1 MPPTPVTALRR
12 LAAHPDEAAGPD
24 EELLHR
30 FRTDRDEAAFA
41 ALVRRHGG
49 LVLDVCRTV
58 LRNEADA
65 EDAFQATFISLAA
78 AAGRVRQPAALAGWL
93 HAVAWR
99 TAGKARRARDR
110 RRAHEARV
118 PPQPEAPP
126 PDPSWAEV
134 RQTVHE
140 EVNRLPDRYR
150 VSIVLFYL
158 AGRTQDE
165 VGRALGLSTAGAK
178 KRLERGR
185 DLLRSALD
193 SRGYGPSAVLAAAA
207 VTLPAANA
215 ALTSSAVDLAV
226 RFLTDRGAVPSAVLS
241 LLSTGARPMSVKL
254 VFGAVAFLGAATT
267 VGLGG
272 FGGAGD
278 QAGRPDDPP
287 AKAKAAGGP
296 KAAPGLGMDQFR
308 GLEPGE
314 RLKLVE
320 KLAAG
325 KDPFTAATTGD
336 LAASVT
342 ERGSV
347 EPANAFDVT
356 CKVKAKDRAS
366 AATTIKWV
374 IDEGSM
380 VKKGDRLVQLDDSAI
395 RDQLQTAAVNV
406 KAAEAALMGAAA
418 DLELARKDSDTTIRL
433 AEIDVQLAEAELDE
447 AGAGKPKRALALK
460 VEQAK
465 LKLEQA
471 RTRTKAR
478 VQQAEAG
485 VRVKAA
491 VAEQE
496 AARRAHVEAELK
508 ECEVLAPV
516 DGLVGYPAAPAG
528 RFGRAAAPTEPGADV
543 REGQLLVRIIDL
555 KQLLLATRIHESVIS
570 TVRPGQPV
578 EVRIDALPDR
588 RFKGKVA
595 RVSPIAAA
603 ADWQRADVKVYPV
616 EVAIE
621 DAPAGLKPAM
631 TGEVRIM
638 TAERKGVVQ
647 VPIPAV
653 VRAGRDRVCFVKSG
667 QELVERKVLPGAV
680 GATAVEIREGLKEG
694 DVVLTDPAGLLGRSD
709 TAKGGR

>member
-1 MPPTPVTALRR
+1 MSPTQATPVAALRR
-12 LAAHPDEAAGPD
+12 LAALPAEAGPD

-30 FRTDRDEAAFA
+30 FCANRDEAAFA
-41 ALVRRHGG
+41 AIVRRHGG

-65 EDAFQATFISLAA
+65 EDAFQATFVTLAA
-78 AAGRVRQPAALAGWL
+78 AARRVRRPAALAGWL

-118 PPQPEAPP
+118 PPRPDVPP

-158 AGRTQDE
+158 AGRSQDE

-193 SRGYGPSAVLAAAA
+193 GRGFGPTAVLAAAA
-207 VTLPAANA
+207 VTLPAASA
-215 ALTSSAVDLAV
+215 ALTSSAVAMAS
-226 RFLTDRGAVPSAVLS
+226 RFLTDRTAVPATILS
-241 LLSTGARPMSVKL
+241 LLSTGARPMSAKL
-254 VFGAVAFLGAATT
+254 MFGAVAFLGVATT
-267 VGLGG
+267 AGLGG

-287 AKAKAAGGP
+287 TKTKTADGP
-296 KAAPGLGMDQFR
+296 RPKTAPAPGIDQFL

-325 KDPFTAATTGD
+325 RDPFTAATKGD
-336 LAASVT
+336 LAASIV

-356 CKVKAKDRAS
+356 AKVKAKDRTA

-374 IDEGSM
+374 IDEGSL
-380 VKKGDRLVQLDDSAI
+380 VKKGDRLVLLDDTAI
-395 RDQLQTAAVNV
+395 RDRLGAATVIA
-406 KAAEAALMGAAA
+406 KAAEADAVGTAQDVELVKA
-418 DLELARKDSDTTIRL
+418 DNDTTVRL
-433 AEIDVQLAEAELDE
+433 AEIDVRLAQFERVEQA
-447 AGAGKPKRALALK
+447 KLALK

-471 RTRTKAR
+471 KIRGKAR
-478 VQQAEAG
+478 LVKAEAG
-485 VRVKAA
+485 LRAKMAAAELESKRKADI
-491 VAEQE
+491 
-496 AARRAHVEAELK
+496 EAELK
-508 ECEVLAPV
+508 QCEVLAPA
-516 DGLVGYPAAPAG
+516 DGLVVYPAAPAG
-528 RFGRAAAPTEPGADV
+528 RGGGAVAPTEPGAEV
-543 REGQLLVRIIDL
+543 REGQTLVRVVDL
-555 KQLLLATRIHESVIS
+555 KQFLLATRIPEAVIKS
-570 TVRPGQPV
+570 IRVGQAV
-578 EVRIDALPDR
+578 EVRIDAFPNWRL
-588 RFKGKVA
+588 KGKVA
-595 RVSPIAAA
+595 RVSPIAAV
-603 ADWQRADVKVYPV
+603 ADWQRADVKAYPV
-616 EVAIE
+616 TVAIE
-621 DAPAGLKPAM
+621 DAPEGLKPHM
-631 TGEVRIM
+631 TGEVRIV
-638 TAERKGVVQ
+638 TGERKGAVQ
-647 VPIPAV
+647 VPITAI
-653 VRAGRDRVCFVKSG
+653 VRAGPDRMCFVKSG
-667 QELVERKVLPGAV
+667 QELVERKVIPGVAS
-680 GATAVEIREGLKEG
+680 ATAVEIREGLKEG
-694 DVVLTDPAGLLGRSD
+694 DVVLTDPAGLL
-709 TAKGGR
+709 K